1 MGTLACPTEPGSG
14 SLGTAQEARP
24 VQSSSRAKLSWT
36 GRAVAPASYRA
47 FECPSARLSLV
58 AALSNCDG
66 CSFAFDAVTERP
78 LRWRRRQRPHQSCR
92 SRPGL
97 FDYEARDRR
106 LCHDLAHAPT
116 RVVQRLLVEVA
127 ERLEAETLRTIPSE
141 AERIEKHQFRVIFT

>member
-1 MGTLACPTEPGSG
+1 
-14 SLGTAQEARP
+14 
-24 VQSSSRAKLSWT
+24 
-36 GRAVAPASYRA
+36 VAPAPAS
-47 FECPSARLSLV
+47 S
-58 AALSNCDG
+58 
-66 CSFAFDAVTERP
+66 
-78 LRWRRRQRPHQSCR
+78 QSCR
-92 SRPGL
+92 SPPGL